1 VGPAAPCEQ
10 HLTSCC
16 HFEFVIIC
24 YLSFCT
30 KRPSSKEPYLTGV
43 HKNHDARARKRKQQA
58 KAMHNTPLN
67 FCKLNAV
74 HLNLQYTTQID
85 TESGPAVHYVL
96 QYAIRPRADIDP
108 THPTIQYQSEQQ

>member
-1 VGPAAPCEQ
+1 MS
-10 HLTSCC
+10 L
-16 HFEFVIIC
+16 FVIIC
-24 YLSFCT
+24 HFVLKGLHQKS
-30 KRPSSKEPYLTGV
+30 RILPV